1 MTPTT
6 QPMEAHMRKYVIIIG
21 MAVVMVDLVT
31 AVFWATAG
39 VPANS
44 AYTASSKAFNSGSSF
59 PGHSFQPVW

>member
-1 MTPTT
+1 
-6 QPMEAHMRKYVIIIG
+6 MRKYVIIIG